1 MKTLSELDQL
11 TQQTRRRD
19 FEDGLVDFIYAVLFL
34 VLGLLTWFA
43 LSPTGM
49 RWYIN
54 AVIRNRE
61 ITLLMFILILGLFIL
76 VLFGSRRLVDHLRQS
91 VFWKE
96 RGFTKPLHQQVR
108 WPTQLLATIISLGII
123 LGAFLLTLRGRVD
136 PVIALRSVVAAGGV
150 ATGITFLGIGLDLS
164 IKRYQIVAFCGMMVS
179 ALILFYPFSFAA
191 SWLVFGMAWGLILG
205 LSGTWALRK
214 TVQKGEEINHE

>member
-19 FEDGLVDFIYAVLFL
+19 FEDGLVDFIYAVGFL
-34 VLGLLTWFA
+34 ALGTLSWFA

-49 RWYIN
+49 RWYIS
-54 AVIRNRE
+54 AVIRNKE

-108 WPTQLLATIISLGII
+108 WPTQLVAVIISLGII
-123 LGAFLLTLRGRVD
+123 LGAFLLILRGRVD
-136 PVIALRSVVAAGGV
+136 PVIALRSVAAAGGV

-164 IKRYQIVAFCGMMVS
+164 IRRYQVVAVCGMVVS
-179 ALILFYPFSFAA
+179 ALILFYPFTFAA
-191 SWLVFGMAWGLILG
+191 SWLVFGAAWGLILA

-214 TVQKGEEINHE
+214 TAHQKGEMNHE